1 MYSTMCRAKA
11 IDHLEALPPPMP
23 KDEFTLGRAAGPEAN
38 IFAEYTGLYGFI
50 AKSVGQALFP
60 DTNSKGRNL
69 YFQKSRPR

>member
-1 MYSTMCRAKA
+1 
-11 IDHLEALPPPMP
+11 MP
-23 KDEFTLGRAAGPEAN
+23 KDEFTLGRAAGQEAN